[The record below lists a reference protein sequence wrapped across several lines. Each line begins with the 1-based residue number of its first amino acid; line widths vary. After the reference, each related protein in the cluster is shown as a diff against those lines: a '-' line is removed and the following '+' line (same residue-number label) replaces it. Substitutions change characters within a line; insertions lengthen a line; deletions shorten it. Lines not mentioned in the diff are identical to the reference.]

1 MSIKLLLALFKNF
14 ETQTDIFCHF
24 NYYHVRKNNSYYC
37 VIWNMNSKCWAFSIP
52 IWMSW
57 SEVLNLLT
65 QSCSCLCQEISC
77 QNWGQ
82 FDQEMGLSE
91 ITKSSKKME
100 KIKKGS
106 LTHNCTK
113 VSMKSNWNF
122 SLFVCLLTCY
132 CECLYRMINESPC
145 CRLLP
150 FTSLSNIPVAKRSL
164 VLKQLTVANRYMSR
178 LVSGHQ

>member
-1 MSIKLLLALFKNF
+1 MGCQKWLRLCAP
-14 ETQTDIFCHF
+14 IFSLISDGLGG
-24 NYYHVRKNNSYYC
+24 V
-37 VIWNMNSKCWAFSIP
+37 
-52 IWMSW
+52 SW
-57 SEVLNLLT
+57 LEDLNLLT
-65 QSCSCLCQEISC
+65 QSCSCQEISC

-164 VLKQLTVANRYMSR
+164 VLKQLTVANRSHCAKIQKYIRSK
-178 LVSGHQ
+178 

>member
-1 MSIKLLLALFKNF
+1 MYPKGTNEVLENSSIQMD
-14 ETQTDIFCHF
+14 TFCHF
-24 NYYHVRKNNSYYC
+24 NYYHIRKKQFISLRHLKYELK
-37 VIWNMNSKCWAFSIP
+37 VLSIS

-57 SEVLNLLT
+57 LEVLNLLT

-113 VSMKSNWNF
+113 VSMKSNWKF
-122 SLFVCLLTCY
+122 CLFVCWLLWMP
-132 CECLYRMINESPC
+132 L
-145 CRLLP
+145 
-150 FTSLSNIPVAKRSL
+150 
-164 VLKQLTVANRYMSR
+164 
-178 LVSGHQ
+178 